1 MKVIFKFEKSKVQQV
16 LVSLVG
22 ALMLSAAC
30 VTAAVA
36 PVRAAPIEAPRC

>member
-1 MKVIFKFEKSKVQQV
+1 MSMLNQTTLQRIAI
-16 LVSLVG
+16 SLAG

-36 PVRAAPIEAPRC
+36 PVKAASISAPRY

>member
-1 MKVIFKFEKSKVQQV
+1 MFMLNQSNLQRVAI
-16 LVSLVG
+16 SLVG

-36 PVRAAPIEAPRC
+36 PVKAAAISAPRY

>member
-1 MKVIFKFEKSKVQQV
+1 MFKFDKSNVQRV
-16 LVSLVG
+16 AVSLVG

-36 PVRAAPIEAPRC
+36 PVKAASISAPRY

>member
-1 MKVIFKFEKSKVQQV
+1 MFMLNKTSVQRV
-16 LVSLVG
+16 AISLVG

-36 PVRAAPIEAPRC
+36 PVKAASISAPRY